1 MPDIHWGYGFC
12 IGGVA
17 ATDPAEGG
25 VISPGGVGYD
35 INCGVRLVRT
45 GLGLE
50 DSEAAARA
58 PHERA
63 HAPRA
68 AGVGAARAPLQLR
81 EGELERLAEEGAAF
95 SGPARVRDGGR
106 PAAHGRGR
114 RHARRR
120 RLGCEPT
127 APWSAGG
134 TQGGSLGSG
143 NHFLEV
149 QVVEEVLDERAAS
162 AFGVGP
168 GQVVV
173 MIHSGSRGFGHQVCT
188 DHVGRMASVAAR
200 DGIELP
206 DRQLACAPL
215 GSPEA
220 REYLAAMACA
230 CNFAF
235 ANRQMM
241 LHEVRGAFER
251 VFRASWERLGVE
263 LVYDVCHNIA
273 KREVHVVDG
282 RERAVRVHRKGATRA
297 FGPGSPDVPADYRDV
312 GQPVI
317 IPGDMGTESW
327 LLVGTET
334 AMRETFG
341 STCHGAGRLL
351 SRHAARKVRS
361 GAEVR
366 RELEDAGI
374 VVKAASVGG
383 LAEEAPFA
391 YKDVADVVGVVD
403 AVGLSRKVARMR
415 PLGVLKG

>member
-1 MPDIHWGYGFC
+1 
-12 IGGVA
+12 
-17 ATDPAEGG
+17 
-25 VISPGGVGYD
+25 
-35 INCGVRLVRT
+35 
-45 GLGLE
+45 
-50 DSEAAARA
+50 
-58 PHERA
+58 
-63 HAPRA
+63 
-68 AGVGAARAPLQLR
+68 
-81 EGELERLAEEGAAF
+81 
-95 SGPARVRDGGR
+95 
-106 PAAHGRGR
+106 
-114 RHARRR
+114 
-120 RLGCEPT
+120 
-127 APWSAGG
+127 
-134 TQGGSLGSG
+134 
-143 NHFLEV
+143 
-149 QVVEEVLDERAAS
+149 
-162 AFGVGP
+162 
-168 GQVVV
+168 
-173 MIHSGSRGFGHQVCT
+173 
-188 DHVGRMASVAAR
+188 MASVAAR
-200 DGIELP
+200 AGIELP

-251 VFRASWERLGVE
+251 VFRGSWERLGVE

-273 KREVHVVDG
+273 KREVHLVDG
-282 RERAVRVHRKGATRA
+282 VERALRVHRKGATRA
-297 FGPGSPDVPADYRDV
+297 FGPGSPDVPPDYRDV

-327 LLVGTET
+327 LLAGTET

-366 RELEDAGI
+366 RELEAAGI
-374 VVKAASVGG
+374 VVEAASVGG

-391 YKDVADVVGVVD
+391 YKDVADVVAVVD